1 MVVVAAG
8 ESMAGIETFTFVGA
22 ELRKRKRL
30 PPRNDSARC
39 AAASAQ
45 PSRLC
50 IDLTASDGEDEEV
63 VEDAD
68 EDLARKLAR
77 ELQAQEAEVQLR
89 QQLADEELARKLQDD
104 EDETQGA
111 KADCAA
117 GSAICLGKAAI
128 EQTAIG
134 DMGELGGKGM
144 TGNSAGS
151 KKTKQQLTAKDS
163 DKEATVRGR
172 RVSESQL
179 QNGTSNMLAQSLC

>member
-77 ELQAQEAEVQLR
+77 ELQAQEAEEQLR

-117 GSAICLGKAAI
+117 GSARGKAAT

-134 DMGELGGKGM
+134 GMGELGGKGM

-151 KKTKQQLTAKDS
+151 KKTKQQLTAK

>member
-1 MVVVAAG
+1 MVRRNLVVAG
-8 ESMAGIETFTFVGA
+8 ESMAGVETFTFVGA

-45 PSRLC
+45 PSRLG

-77 ELQAQEAEVQLR
+77 ELQAQEAEEQLR

-111 KADCAA
+111 DCAA
-117 GSAICLGKAAI
+117 GSARGKAAT

-134 DMGELGGKGM
+134 GMGELGGKGM

>member
-77 ELQAQEAEVQLR
+77 ELQAQEAEEQLR

-111 KADCAA
+111 KKADCAA
-117 GSAICLGKAAI
+117 GSARGKTAI

-134 DMGELGGKGM
+134 GMGELGGKGM

>member
-77 ELQAQEAEVQLR
+77 ELQAQEAEEQLR

-111 KADCAA
+111 KIADCAA
-117 GSAICLGKAAI
+117 GSARGKTAI

-134 DMGELGGKGM
+134 GMGELGGKGM

-151 KKTKQQLTAKDS
+151 KKTKQQLTAK

>member
-1 MVVVAAG
+1 
-8 ESMAGIETFTFVGA
+8 MATPQRSQLRLGI
-22 ELRKRKRL
+22 
-30 PPRNDSARC
+30 
-39 AAASAQ
+39 
-45 PSRLC
+45 
-50 IDLTASDGEDEEV
+50 LTASDGEDEEE

-77 ELQAQEAEVQLR
+77 ELQAQEAEEQLR

-111 KADCAA
+111 HLICQADCAA
-117 GSAICLGKAAI
+117 GSARGKTAI

-134 DMGELGGKGM
+134 GMGELGGKGM

>member
-77 ELQAQEAEVQLR
+77 ELQAQEAEEQLR

-111 KADCAA
+111 NLAH
-117 GSAICLGKAAI
+117 LGRLRCRQRQGKNRHRANGHRGHGR
-128 EQTAIG
+128 IG
-134 DMGELGGKGM
+134 WQGHDR
-144 TGNSAGS
+144 
-151 KKTKQQLTAKDS
+151 QQRWQQED
-163 DKEATVRGR
+163 
-172 RVSESQL
+172 
-179 QNGTSNMLAQSLC
+179 